1 MSRAGV
7 NTAWMQQYR
16 YLYKK
21 NKNCDPRQQLITDLC
36 ADIQHEQIMQSK
48 IVVLGDFNEDME
60 DPDKNGIKRLI
71 QECDLVQAFQEIK
84 GRMSST
90 RGNNRSKDH
99 VFVDYRTIHHI
110 RLMGFVPDEVG
121 FASDHICLHVDFS
134 PSILDTKNT
143 PIPPAPHWILKM
155 HNMPKVLEYITGV
168 KTRFEDHNVVQRV

>member
-1 MSRAGV
+1 MTSARNYLTILNLPFRIPEGSR
-7 NTAWMQQYR
+7 NSRTR
-16 YLYKK
+16 I
-21 NKNCDPRQQLITDLC
+21 PI
-36 ADIQHEQIMQSK
+36 
-48 IVVLGDFNEDME
+48 
-60 DPDKNGIKRLI
+60 
-71 QECDLVQAFQEIK
+71 QAFQEIK

-99 VFVDYRTIHHI
+99 VFVDYCTIHHI

-121 FASDHICLHVDFS
+121 FASYHICLHVDFS

-155 HNMPKVLEYITGV
+155 HNMSKVLEYITGV